1 MKPHLLIFLIAL
13 SVFYSCGER
22 LPVGKKIS
30 GTNYSFTNQDSL
42 SVKLDSVIQNKVTL
56 FGFIYTHCPDICP
69 MTTHNLY
76 LTWKKLVEN
85 NITEVQFILV
95 TFDPERDTPSTL
107 KNFGRVRDI
116 DFGDW
121 NLLTGDTKTVNQFNR
136 MMGIKAIPDDS
147 TYNDDGEL
155 SYYVIHTDRI
165 TLVDKQGRIRAEYK
179 GSTVDPQ
186 IIFED
191 VKYLGE

>member
-1 MKPHLLIFLIAL
+1 MKSFLLILLIVL
-13 SVFYSCGER
+13 SVFYSCGEK

-30 GTNYSFTNQDSL
+30 GTNYSFFNQDSL
-42 SVKLDSVIQNKVTL
+42 TVKLDSVIQNKVTL

-76 LTWKKLVEN
+76 LTWKKLIEN
-85 NITEVQFILV
+85 NITDVQFILI

-107 KNFGRVRDI
+107 KNFGRVREI
-116 DFGDW
+116 DFSNWD
-121 NLLTGDTKTVNQFNR
+121 LLTGDTKTVNQFNR

-147 TYNDDGEL
+147 SYTDDGEL

-179 GSTVDPQ
+179 GSIADPQ
-186 IIFED
+186 IIFND